1 VNSDG
6 DSIADAIN
14 LDALSDRGEALKLR
28 SVVASADQGAEI
40 VHGGVVVHEDAVINI
55 VVDLPL
61 HLRCQPYRSIASNNG
76 LRIGYLLY

>member
-1 VNSDG
+1 
-6 DSIADAIN
+6 
-14 LDALSDRGEALKLR
+14 
-28 SVVASADQGAEI
+28 